1 MPPGRYTR
9 LVRLDAIGEA
19 GHNRIASSHAVIVGC
34 GALGTVVAELLAR
47 SGVGHLTLIDR
58 DFVDLTNLHRQFLF
72 DESDA
77 AEGIPKAVAAER
89 RLRAINS
96 EIEITSVV
104 DDLRPRRVADLLGR
118 PDVIIDGTDN
128 FEARFLLNDYAVEQG
143 IPWIYGAAVG
153 TYGIAMPVLPDRT
166 ACFRCVFDGPPEGLQ
181 PTCET
186 AGVLGPVTALIGS
199 LQAGVALQ
207 ILSGNTD
214 AVRDTITTVDLWH
227 GPLREVSKPE
237 RDPDCPCC
245 GHREFEWLNGKHDT
259 PVSLCGRNAVQIHSE
274 RGVIDLAALKTRL
287 ELEGT
292 VRSND
297 FALRFALAP
306 HEITV
311 FRDGR
316 AIVHGTQDPAVAR
329 GLYAKWIGS

>member
-1 MPPGRYTR
+1 MT
-9 LVRLDAIGEA
+9 
-19 GHNRIASSHAVIVGC
+19 SSHAVIVGC

-58 DFVDLTNLHRQFLF
+58 DFVDLTNLQRQFLF

-77 AEGIPKAVAAER
+77 AEAIPKVIAAER

-96 EIEITSVV
+96 EIMITSVV
-104 DDLRPRRVADLLGR
+104 DDLRPRRAAEMLGH

-128 FEARFLLNDYAVEQG
+128 FEARFLLNDYAVEHG
-143 IPWIYGAAVG
+143 IPWVYGAAVG
-153 TYGIAMPVLPDRT
+153 TYGIAMPVLPGRT
-166 ACFRCVFDGPPEGLQ
+166 ACFRCVFDAPPEGLQ

-199 LQAGVALQ
+199 LQAGIALQ
-207 ILSGNTD
+207 ILSGHTD
-214 AVRDTITTVDLWH
+214 AVRDMMTTADLWN
-227 GPLREVSKPE
+227 GPMRERPKPE

-245 GHREFEWLNGKHDT
+245 SHREFDWLNGKHDT

-274 RGVIDLAALKTRL
+274 RGVIDLVALKARL
-287 ELEGT
+287 EPEGT

-297 FALRFALAP
+297 FALRFLLAP
-306 HEITV
+306 HELTI

-316 AIVHGTQDPAVAR
+316 AIIHGTQDPAIAR
-329 GLYAKWIGS
+329 GLYAKWIGN